1 MTRITHLA
9 HDQELLLVYHYIRDW
24 QEMGR
29 IVATSPTLPGCIDA
43 NTLRKEWVSA
53 YVYELSH
60 RTFGKFQQIDDV
72 PASIRRLYTDVY
84 VSLTTHQDVPKV
96 APGFAVII
104 GNRVALFPG
113 ELNGDQLPDMDPLWL
128 DDAMLSGYA
137 SRFLRDIAWRAGKH
151 GIPIF
156 PVSLYIADD
165 PRYPYPAIESE
176 GTEPWIDLRQCTIS
190 NVQSEA
196 AVVGYATTDSGGMV
210 YLHLAGPQM
219 SVKSIFA
226 TLIQG
231 KRAAMYAPSYH
242 TVYGLG
248 EYGYRMFLNPI
259 PGTKEYRGILVMP
272 SVLGQVFPGDNWS
285 YLVLRA
291 SDTADRY
298 EALAYRLN
306 ATLPVPVLPEWGK
319 KLWEEGKYLGLVDD
333 LKVGGD
339 AGDGIAIRLDTDRWT
354 EIINRLVVE
363 GTLSI

>member
-29 IVATSPTLPGCIDA
+29 VVATSPTLPGCIDA

-72 PASIRRLYTDVY
+72 PASIRRLYADVY

-113 ELNGDQLPDMDPLWL
+113 ELNGDQLPDLDPLWL
-128 DDAMLSGYA
+128 DDAILSGYA

-196 AVVGYATTDSGGMV
+196 AVVGYATTDSGGVV

-285 YLVLRA
+285 YLVLRS
-291 SDTADRY
+291 SDTVDRY
-298 EALAYRLN
+298 EALGRRLN
-306 ATLPVPVLPEWGK
+306 AVLPIPVLPEWGK
-319 KLWEEGKYLGLVDD
+319 KLWEEGEGLVDD

-363 GTLSI
+363 GALSI

>member
-1 MTRITHLA
+1 MTRVVHLA
-9 HDQELLLVYHYIRDW
+9 YDQELLLAYHYIRSW
-24 QEMGR
+24 QELGR
-29 IVATSPTLPGCIDA
+29 VVATSPTLPGCIDA

-60 RTFGKFQQIDDV
+60 KTFGKFQQIDDV

-84 VSLTTHQDVPKV
+84 VSLDTYQNVPV

-113 ELNGDQLPDMDPLWL
+113 KLDGDQLPDHLDPLWL
-128 DDAMLSGYA
+128 DDGITSGYA
-137 SRFLRDIAWRAGKH
+137 SRFLRDIVWRAGKH

-165 PRYPYPAIESE
+165 PRYPYPVLERE
-176 GTEPWIDLRQCTIS
+176 NEDPWIDLRQCTIS
-190 NVQSEA
+190 NVQAEA
-196 AVVGYATTDSGGMV
+196 TVVGYAITDGGGVV

-231 KRAAMYAPSYH
+231 RRSVMYAPSYH
-242 TVYGLG
+242 TLYGLG
-248 EYGYRMFLNPI
+248 NYRVFLNPI
-259 PGTKEYRGILVMP
+259 PGTKEYRGILVTM
-272 SVLGQVFPGDNWS
+272 SVLGQDFPGDDRS

-291 SDTADRY
+291 SDAADRY
-298 EALAYRLN
+298 EALGRRLN
-306 ATLPVPVLPEWGK
+306 AVLPIPVLPEWGK

-363 GTLSI
+363 GALSI